1 MPYKLSEDV
10 PKPLNKHS
18 EENKMTQDPKVAF
31 LVALNKVQGTMD
43 AVTKDKQNPHFKS
56 GYASL
61 AAVNE
66 TIMSPLA
73 EAGFVLL
80 AGGVDIN
87 GKTYLRTTL
96 YHVAGHSESFDY
108 PLICADANP
117 QHLASAT
124 TYARRYALC
133 AFFNL
138 STEDDDG
145 NNASGSVK
153 TVAREPANFV
163 AKKAAEVA
171 AIAPAVSGELEVV
184 RFIPSQVKFVDG
196 KGKGAGKTFSEIFD
210 GNTKY
215 GGDEL
220 QGQMAQG
227 AKDQG
232 RVIAVAFKTNGS
244 YKNIG
249 RGGVKFAD
257 TIPAPAEAEMDESI
271 PF

>member
-1 MPYKLSEDV
+1 MPQE
-10 PKPLNKHS
+10 
-18 EENKMTQDPKVAF
+18 PKVAF

-43 AVTKDKQNPHFKS
+43 AVTKDKQNPHFRS

-61 AAVNE
+61 TAVNE
-66 TIMSPLA
+66 TIMPTLS
-73 EAGFVLL
+73 ENGFVLL
-80 AGGVDIN
+80 SGGVDIL

-96 YHVAGHSESFDY
+96 FHVAGHSESFDY

-124 TYARRYALC
+124 SYARRYALC

-145 NNASGSVK
+145 NSASQP
-153 TVAREPANFV
+153 EPVYKSEPVNFIKNPV
-163 AKKAAEVA
+163 Q
-171 AIAPAVSGELEVV
+171 IAPAAITAPVRSVAPVASGEIELATFIPTQV
-184 RFIPSQVKFVDG
+184 RFVPG
-196 KGKGAGKTFSEIFD
+196 KGKGEGKTFSEIFN
-210 GNTKY
+210 GNSKY

-220 QGQMAQG
+220 QGQMAES
-227 AKDQG
+227 AKNNRRDI
-232 RVIAVAFKTNGS
+232 VVAFKTNGS

-257 TIPAPAEAEMDESI
+257 TTAAPVEAEILDA